1 MEFRRFGQT
10 DMKLSAIALGG
21 LLAHYEGVR
30 GHPPPDEKRRIYLRS
45 AELGINLF
53 DMGYGDEVHIP
64 KELKGASEDRYFSF
78 KVGAPRAEDLEGL
91 IDAQLK
97 NLQREAID
105 VLRVHHSAF
114 TRDEQLAERIGEL
127 KCDGKVRSL
136 CLIRHHRVDQEAY
149 AERGP
154 EPEADA
160 DLVIYNY
167 VCRWQA
173 PGIELSAKAGK
184 GVLIMKALGSQWL
197 SWEDKT
203 RTDWSKAPK
212 ETIVKLSA
220 RGEAMRN
227 DLELAY
233 PIIAGPW
240 HELADPGEEIPKTER
255 AVQWVLKNRGVSSVL
270 VAFASAAEVEE
281 ALGVRKRC

>member
-78 KVGAPRAEDLEGL
+78 KVGVPRAEDLEGL
-91 IDAQLK
+91 FDAQLK

-127 KCDGKVRSL
+127 KCAGKVRSL

-203 RTDWSKAPK
+203 RTDWGKAPK

-240 HELADPGEEIPKTER
+240 HELADPREEIPKTER

>member
-1 MEFRRFGQT
+1 
-10 DMKLSAIALGG
+10 
-21 LLAHYEGVR
+21 
-30 GHPPPDEKRRIYLRS
+30 LR
-45 AELGINLF
+45 NL
-53 DMGYGDEVHIP
+53 H
-64 KELKGASEDRYFSF
+64 
-78 KVGAPRAEDLEGL
+78 
-91 IDAQLK
+91 
-97 NLQREAID
+97 REAID
-105 VLRVHHSAF
+105 ILRVHHSAF
-114 TRDEQLAERIGEL
+114 TRDAQLAERIDEL
-127 KCDGKVRSL
+127 NRAGKVRSL
-136 CLIRHHRVDQEAY
+136 CLIRHHRTDQEAY

-173 PGIELSAKAGK
+173 PGIELSANADK

-203 RTDWSKAPK
+203 RTDWSNASK

-220 RGEAMRN
+220 RGEAMWD
-227 DLELAY
+227 DLELAF

-240 HELADPGEEIPKTER
+240 HELADPGEEIPRTER

-281 ALGVRKRC
+281 ALGVK